1 MKLKLFAIALCLTWS
16 APHVQAQDTPTQS
29 AEPEDQVVAIGTRRQ
44 DPAMSAYLAG
54 DYETAEI
61 EFERNAFCAL
71 RAERNF
77 RSGVEAA
84 RDSTIRSENF
94 AATDTVPQPTGGQ
107 GGANV
112 QTLPSV
118 APTISLNS
126 SDFEKNESTTK
137 RTCADRGFQYYM
149 AGLSQIKLGKFEDA
163 KASLYRATALRKSIY
178 DAHFRL
184 ALLEYQDG
192 NIKKS
197 RAQLK
202 RLQRLQAKCRKCE
215 FEKEIDQQVAYLDQ
229 TLN

>member
-1 MKLKLFAIALCLTWS
+1 MKLKLLAIALCLSWS
-16 APHVQAQDTPTQS
+16 TPLAYAQAPQTQA
-29 AEPEDQVVAIGTRRQ
+29 AEPEDEVIATGSIRR
-44 DPAMSAYLAG
+44 DPAMSAYLSG
-54 DYETAEI
+54 DFETAEI

-77 RSGVEAA
+77 RSGVESA

-94 AATDTVPQPTGGQ
+94 SDADTIAQPTGGQ

-112 QTLPSV
+112 QVQPTAAPNISV
-118 APTISLNS
+118 NS
-126 SDFEKNESTTK
+126 SDFQKNEATTK

-149 AGLSQIKLGKFEDA
+149 AGLSQIKLGKLEDA

-192 NIKKS
+192 NIDKARK
-197 RAQLK
+197 QYK
-202 RLQRLQAKCRKCE
+202 RLQKLQAKCRKCE
-215 FEKEIDQQVAYLDQ
+215 FEKEIDQQVAFLDKA
-229 TLN
+229 LN

>member
-1 MKLKLFAIALCLTWS
+1 MRLRLLALTLCLSWS
-16 APHVQAQDTPTQS
+16 APLAGAQAPQAQA
-29 AEPEDQVVAIGTRRQ
+29 AEPEDEVVAIGTARR
-44 DPAMSAYLAG
+44 DPAMSAYLSG
-54 DYETAEI
+54 DFETAEI

-84 RDSTIRSENF
+84 QSSAIRSESF
-94 AATDTVPQPTGGQ
+94 SDADTGPQPTGGQ
-107 GGANV
+107 GGASV
-112 QTLPSV
+112 QLQPTA

-126 SDFEKNESTTK
+126 SDFEKSESSTK
-137 RTCADRGFQYYM
+137 RNCEDRGFQYYM

-163 KASLYRATALRKSIY
+163 KASLYRAVALRKSIY

-192 NIKKS
+192 NIKK
-197 RAQLK
+197 ALKQYK

-215 FEKEIDQQVAYLDQ
+215 FETEIDQQVAYLDKA
-229 TLN
+229 LN